1 MAKRNISYRIDDQ
14 SYNKLS
20 TLANTYQVSV
30 NEMARVLL
38 IDTLNNNSVDDGT
51 VRELR
56 DDITN
61 ASKELTILQ
70 HHIERIN
77 GNKTIKEAMKGS
89 VSTLWL
95 TLNQYTNRMEMLR
108 MK

>member
-14 SYNKLS
+14 TYNKLS

-70 HHIERIN
+70 HYIERIN

-89 VSTLWL
+89 VGTLWL
-95 TLNQYTNRMEMLR
+95 TLNQHTNRMEMLR
-108 MK
+108 MQ

>member
-38 IDTLNNNSVDDGT
+38 IDTLNNNSIDDGT

>member
-30 NEMARVLL
+30 NEMARILL
-38 IDTLNNNSVDDGT
+38 IDTLNNNSIDDGT

-56 DDITN
+56 DDITRQVKN
-61 ASKELTILQ
+61 
-70 HHIERIN
+70 
-77 GNKTIKEAMKGS
+77 
-89 VSTLWL
+89 
-95 TLNQYTNRMEMLR
+95 
-108 MK
+108 

>member
-30 NEMARVLL
+30 NEMARILL
-38 IDTLNNNSVDDGT
+38 IDTLNNNSIDDGT

-56 DDITN
+56 DDITK

>member
-30 NEMARVLL
+30 NEMARILL
-38 IDTLNNNSVDDGT
+38 IDTLNNNSIDDGT

-56 DDITN
+56 DDITK

-70 HHIERIN
+70 HYIERVN

-95 TLNQYTNRMEMLR
+95 TLNQHTNRMEMLR
-108 MK
+108 MQ